1 MPDLS
6 LRCSVCQSLLDEED
20 LFCPNCGTEAPQ
32 PEQSPRAGE
41 TGRVAT
47 YNFQCAGCGA
57 SMSYD
62 ASAGSLRCPFCA
74 SVELVPQKD
83 AKILSPRRVVP
94 FTVGREEAVAAM
106 RGWLGRGFFRP
117 GNLAAQAA
125 VVQMQPV
132 YVPYWIFEARTHT
145 HWTADTNQTPPG
157 ARANWYP
164 LAGEHRGNYAGLL
177 IGASGALTPRETADL
192 CPFDLAAGVPPE
204 QVDLNNITVEQFSV
218 PRKYARPLAQGG
230 LEHLE
235 GEACTAAYVPG
246 RARNVHANVLIDGM
260 SSEPVLLPVWIMAYR
275 YKDRTYR
282 FLVNG
287 QSGRATG
294 SAPVSWLKVLMIPAF
309 ILAAILLV
317 VLLFGVFGKSNKP
330 KPRPS
335 HRVEVPASLEG
346 TQLVGVSVL
355 RVPAVLAASEMEL
368 FLRATAA
375 IPRW

>member
-1 MPDLS
+1 MPELS
-6 LRCSVCQSLLDEED
+6 LRCSVCRSLLDEED
-20 LFCPNCGTEAPQ
+20 LFCPNCGTESPK
-32 PEQSPRAGE
+32 PEQTARAGE
-41 TGRVAT
+41 AGRTAT
-47 YNFQCAGCGA
+47 CNFQCAGCGA

-94 FTVGREEAVAAM
+94 FAVGRDAAVSAM

-132 YVPYWIFEARTHT
+132 YVPYWVFEARTHT
-145 HWTADTNQTPPG
+145 HWTADTDRTPPG

-164 LAGEHRGNYAGLL
+164 LAGEHRGSYAGLL
-177 IGASGALTPRETADL
+177 IGASGALQPRETANL

-204 QVDLNNITVEQFSV
+204 QVDLDNITVEQFSV
-218 PRKYARPLAQGG
+218 PRKYARPLAEGG
-230 LEHLE
+230 LEQLE
-235 GEACTAAYVPG
+235 SEACTSAYVPG

-275 YKDRTYR
+275 YKDRVFR

-294 SAPVSWLKVLMIPAF
+294 SAPVSWLKVAMIPAI

-317 VLLFGVFGKSNKP
+317 LLLFGIFGGSGKP
-330 KPRPS
+330 KPRPF
-335 HRVEVPASLEG
+335 HRVEAPGSESVACFSHPSTCTASRPE
-346 TQLVGVSVL
+346 
-355 RVPAVLAASEMEL
+355 
-368 FLRATAA
+368 TAA
-375 IPRW
+375 PVSPRPAGPRIR

>member
-6 LRCSVCQSLLDEED
+6 LRCSVCRSLLDEED
-20 LFCPNCGTEAPQ
+20 LFCPNCGTEAPKQEQ
-32 PEQSPRAGE
+32 PARAGE
-41 TGRVAT
+41 SGRVAT
-47 YNFQCAGCGA
+47 YNFQCSGCGA

-94 FTVGREEAVAAM
+94 FTVGRDNAVAAM
-106 RGWLGRGFFRP
+106 RRWLGRGFFRP

-132 YVPYWIFEARTHT
+132 YVPYWIFDARTHT
-145 HWTADTNQTPPG
+145 HWTADTDQTPPA
-157 ARANWYP
+157 ARAHWYP
-164 LAGEHRGNYAGLL
+164 LAGEHRGSYAGLL

-204 QVDLNNITVEQFSV
+204 QVDLDNITVEQFSV

-230 LEHLE
+230 LEQLE
-235 GEACTAAYVPG
+235 SEACTAAYVPG
-246 RARNVHANVLIDGM
+246 QARNVHANVLIDGM

-275 YKDRTYR
+275 YKDRVYR

-294 SAPVSWLKVLMIPAF
+294 SAPVSWLKVLMIPA
-309 ILAAILLV
+309 IVLAAVLLV
-317 VLLFGVFGKSNKP
+317 VLLFSLFNRSEKP
-330 KPRPS
+330 KPRGFPRS
-335 HRVEVPASLEG
+335 EAPASPVPKG
-346 TQLVGVSVL
+346 NTSYGVSSISGRPRL
-355 RVPAVLAASEMEL
+355 R
-368 FLRATAA
+368 
-375 IPRW
+375 